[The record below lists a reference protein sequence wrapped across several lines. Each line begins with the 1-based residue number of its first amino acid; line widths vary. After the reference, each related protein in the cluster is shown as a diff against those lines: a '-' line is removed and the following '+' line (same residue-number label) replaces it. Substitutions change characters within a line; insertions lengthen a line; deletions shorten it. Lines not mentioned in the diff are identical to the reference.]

1 MQKMN
6 FKRVALSI
14 GLLSFLTVNA
24 QTSRNTEVLPLDKAV
39 RTGKL
44 ANGFTYY
51 IRHNEQPKNRVVM
64 YLVNKVGS
72 ILETDDQQGLAHFME
87 HMSFNGTKNFPK
99 GELVNYLQKSGVR
112 FGADLNAY
120 TSFDETVYQ
129 LPIPSDNPDILK
141 HGIQIM
147 RDWAHEAILS
157 PDEINKERGVILEEK
172 RLGKGAG
179 ERMRRK
185 FLPLLLN
192 QSRYANRLP
201 IGTDEVLND
210 FKPETLKRYYNDWYR
225 PDLQALIVVGDIDV
239 NQMEQTIKAK
249 FGDLKNPVNEKAR
262 VQYSIP
268 LTGKNQFIAVTDKEE
283 DQTNFSIVIKSASS
297 PLRTAA
303 DYRISIIQGLYNSM
317 MANRYNELSFKADPD
332 FLNGRA
338 YIGKMLANLDNYNVS
353 VVAKPGELERGVKAV
368 WREVERVKR
377 YGFTPAELERA
388 KTNYLQ
394 RMERDLKEKDKTQS
408 AALIGEY
415 VQYFLN
421 GTAAPGIDKEV
432 ALVREE
438 IPGITLAD
446 VNALN
451 KRYITS
457 TNRDIVITAPEKDKS
472 SLPSE
477 LTVDGWLAATAKED
491 LKPYG
496 DTPGNPSLLIKEP
509 VPGKIVAEE
518 KDSRLNTTTL
528 TLGNGIKVIL
538 KPTDFKNNEIIFRG
552 FSAGGT
558 SLYSDADYESASK
571 AASIVAGGGAGNMN
585 AIQLN
590 KYLNGKEADAAPFIN
605 ERTQGISGFAQPK
618 DLELALRLTYA
629 YFTAPRKDPEMFAGN
644 LSRARANF
652 VNRNNNPQAV
662 FQDTLIAV
670 LSNYNSRRT
679 PTTLAK
685 LEQLNLDRAF
695 DIYKERFAD
704 ASGFTFT
711 FVGSFNTDSIKP
723 LLEKYLGSLPAL
735 HKNEKAIDLDIHAAD
750 GRIEKTVYK
759 GSEQKATVWLY
770 FHGKFNDTQENR
782 LNMKALK
789 EALQIRLVERLREEE
804 SGVYS
809 PSVNFSSHKIPERYT
824 LSINISCAPENV
836 EKLIASTLDEVEKL
850 KANGPLQVNVDKF
863 RAEDLRSL
871 ELSLKTNGY
880 WLSYLNLEAEENGDM
895 HEIFN
900 YTSNL
905 NKVTP
910 QTVQQRARE
919 YLTGKDFIKLVFL
932 PEKTSNVN

>member
-1 MQKMN
+1 MQKRN
-6 FKRVALSI
+6 FKRVALAI

-24 QTSRNTEVLPLDKAV
+24 QTTRYTEILPLDKEV

-129 LPIPSDNPDILK
+129 LPIPSDNADILK

-147 RDWAHEAILS
+147 RDWAHGAILS
-157 PDEINKERGVILEEK
+157 PDEINKERGVVLEEK

-179 ERMRRK
+179 ERMRRQ

-201 IGTDEVLND
+201 IGTDDVLNN
-210 FKPETLKRYYNDWYR
+210 FKPETLKRYYDDWYR

-239 NQMEQTIKAK
+239 NQMEQTIRAK
-249 FGDLKNPVNEKAR
+249 FSDLKNPVNEKAR
-262 VQYSIP
+262 TQYSIP
-268 LTGKNQFIAVTDKEE
+268 LTGKNQFIVVTDKEE
-283 DQTNFSIVIKSASS
+283 DQTNFSVVIKSKSS

-303 DYRISIIQGLYNSM
+303 DYRHSVIQSLYNSM
-317 MANRYNELSFKADPD
+317 MANRYGELSVKAAPD

-338 YIGKMLANLDNYNVS
+338 YISKMLANLDNYNVS
-353 VVAKPGELERGVKAV
+353 VIARPGELEKGVKAV

-377 YGFTPAELERA
+377 YGFTPTELERA
-388 KTNYLQ
+388 KINYLQ
-394 RMERDLKEKDKTQS
+394 RMERELKEKDKTQS
-408 AALIGEY
+408 AALISEY

-421 GTAAPGIDKEV
+421 GTAAPGIDQEV

-438 IPGITLAD
+438 LPGITLVN

-451 KRYITS
+451 KQYITS
-457 TNRDIVITAPEKDKS
+457 TNRDILITAPEKDKS
-472 SLPSE
+472 SLPNE
-477 LTVDGWLAATAKED
+477 KTVDTWLAAVAKED
-491 LKPYG
+491 LKPYNDLSG
-496 DTPGNPSLLIKEP
+496 SQSLLNAAP

-518 KDSRLNTTTL
+518 KDSLLNTTTL
-528 TLGNGIKVIL
+528 TLSNGVKVIL
-538 KPTDFKNNEIIFRG
+538 KPTDFKNNEIIFKG
-552 FSAGGT
+552 FSEGGT

-571 AASIVAGGGAGNMN
+571 AANIVGGGGAGNMN

-590 KYLNGKEADAAPFIN
+590 KYLNGKDADASPFISD
-605 ERTQGISGFAQPK
+605 RTQGISGFAQPK
-618 DLELALRLTYA
+618 DLELALQLTYA
-629 YFTAPRKDPEMFAGN
+629 YFTAPRKDAEMFAGN
-644 LSRARANF
+644 LSRARASF

-662 FQDTLIAV
+662 FQDTLMAV
-670 LSNYNSRRT
+670 LSNYNIRRT
-679 PTTLAK
+679 PSTPAK

-695 DIYKERFAD
+695 AIYKERFAD

-711 FVGSFNTDSIKP
+711 FVGSFKIDSIKP

-750 GRIEKTVYK
+750 GRIEKTVYR
-759 GSEQKATVWLY
+759 GSEPKATVWLY

-789 EALQIRLVERLREEE
+789 EALQIRLIERLREEE

-809 PSVNFSSHKIPERYT
+809 PSVNFTSHKIPERYMIA
-824 LSINISCAPENV
+824 INISCDPKNV
-836 EKLIASTLDEVEKL
+836 QKLIASTLDEVEKL
-850 KANGPLQVNVDKF
+850 KANGPTQVNVDKF
-863 RAEDLRSL
+863 KAEDRRSL

-880 WLSYLNLEAEENGDM
+880 WLSYLDLEAEEHGDM

-900 YTSNL
+900 YINNL

-919 YLTGKDFIKLVFL
+919 YLTDKNFIKLVFL
-932 PEKTSNVN
+932 PEKTTDVN